1 MGNTLTPTI
10 WLRAQTGPFLLGIST
25 APQVGV
31 DPLSLEDKNQFIG
44 KGLPGTSKLGNS
56 FCAGGAVMNR
66 ATKNQ
71 LLNSYL
77 DLMEKAEQAPG
88 WRESVRHFQDAA
100 VLADQIRS
108 LSRPEQEA
116 A

>member
-1 MGNTLTPTI
+1 M
-10 WLRAQTGPFLLGIST
+10 
-25 APQVGV
+25 GV
-31 DPLSLEDKNQFIG
+31 DPVLSLQNKNQFIR
-44 KGLPGTSKLGNS
+44 KALPGTSKLGVS
-56 FCAGGAVMNR
+56 LCGGAVMTR

-108 LSRPEQEA
+108 LSRPEREA

>member
-1 MGNTLTPTI
+1 M
-10 WLRAQTGPFLLGIST
+10 
-25 APQVGV
+25 GV
-31 DPLSLEDKNQFIG
+31 DRLSLHNKNKFIG
-44 KGLPGTSKLGNS
+44 KGLPGSSKLGG
-56 FCAGGAVMNR
+56 FCAGGAVMTR

-88 WRESVRHFQDAA
+88 WRESIRLFQDAA
-100 VLADQIRS
+100 ELADQIRS
-108 LSRPEQEA
+108 LSRPEREA

>member
-1 MGNTLTPTI
+1 M
-10 WLRAQTGPFLLGIST
+10 
-25 APQVGV
+25 GV

-44 KGLPGTSKLGNS
+44 KVLPGTSKRGG
-56 FCAGGAVMNR
+56 FCAGGAVMTR
-66 ATKNQ
+66 TTKNQ

-77 DLMEKAEQAPG
+77 DLMEKAEQASG

-108 LSRPEQEA
+108 LSRPEREA

>member
-1 MGNTLTPTI
+1 M
-10 WLRAQTGPFLLGIST
+10 
-25 APQVGV
+25 GV
-31 DPLSLEDKNQFIG
+31 DPLSLQNENQLIG
-44 KGLPGTSKLGNS
+44 KVLPGTSKLGG
-56 FCAGGAVMNR
+56 FCLRSAVMTR
-66 ATKNQ
+66 STKNQ

-108 LSRPEQEA
+108 LSRPEREA

>member
-1 MGNTLTPTI
+1 M
-10 WLRAQTGPFLLGIST
+10 
-25 APQVGV
+25 GV
-31 DPLSLEDKNQFIG
+31 DPLSPEDKNQFVG
-44 KGLPGTSKLGNS
+44 KVLPSTSMLGE
-56 FCAGGAVMNR
+56 FFYPGGAVMNR

-77 DLMEKAEQAPG
+77 DLMQKAEQAPG

-100 VLADQIRS
+100 VLADQIRF

>member
-1 MGNTLTPTI
+1 MT
-10 WLRAQTGPFLLGIST
+10 R
-25 APQVGV
+25 V
-31 DPLSLEDKNQFIG
+31 
-44 KGLPGTSKLGNS
+44 
-56 FCAGGAVMNR
+56 
-66 ATKNQ
+66 TKNQ

-88 WRESVRHFQDAA
+88 WRESVRLFQDAA

-108 LSRPEQEA
+108 LSRPEREA

>member
-1 MGNTLTPTI
+1 MT
-10 WLRAQTGPFLLGIST
+10 
-25 APQVGV
+25 
-31 DPLSLEDKNQFIG
+31 
-44 KGLPGTSKLGNS
+44 
-56 FCAGGAVMNR
+56 R

-88 WRESVRHFQDAA
+88 WRESVRLFQDAA
-100 VLADQIRS
+100 ELADQIRS
-108 LSRPEQEA
+108 LSRLELEA

>member
-1 MGNTLTPTI
+1 
-10 WLRAQTGPFLLGIST
+10 
-25 APQVGV
+25 
-31 DPLSLEDKNQFIG
+31 
-44 KGLPGTSKLGNS
+44 
-56 FCAGGAVMNR
+56 MNR

-77 DLMEKAEQAPG
+77 DLMQKAEQAPG
-88 WRESVRHFQDAA
+88 WRESVRLFQDAA

-108 LSRPEQEA
+108 LSRPEREA